1 METIIAYAFFK
12 SRLASVTTCAPT
24 PPQTTRTV
32 TAAAAA
38 AGPAAASAASTT
50 FATMST
56 STSTTLLHAAD
67 SDESPLQ
74 EDCGS
79 HILLPDIDDGG
90 DPGAWRT
97 VWGSGHGLHP

>member
-1 METIIAYAFFK
+1 MLFFK
-12 SRLASVTTCAPT
+12 SRLASVITSAPT

-32 TAAAAA
+32 TAAAAAA

-56 STSTTLLHAAD
+56 STSTTLFRAAD

-74 EDCGS
+74 EDCRS

-90 DPGAWRT
+90 DPGTWRT